1 MNSLHSDVKSILYN
15 EDDLKQCILK
25 IAEEINRDYDG
36 KEILAI
42 CTLKG
47 ATLFYADL
55 VRAVKVPVSFDFIA
69 ASSYGNGTTSSG
81 EVKIRKDLDESI
93 EGKHVIIVEDIVD
106 SGRTLKALL
115 KKLKERNPASIKL
128 CALLDKPEGRAV
140 ELNVDY
146 VGFKVPNEFI
156 VGYGLDYAG
165 KYRNLPYIGI
175 LKPEVYA
182 K

>member
-15 EDDLKQCILK
+15 EDDLRQCIQN
-25 IAEEINRDYDG
+25 IADEINRDYDG
-36 KEILAI
+36 KEICAV

-55 VRAVKVPVSFDFIA
+55 VRAIKVPVSFDFIA

-140 ELNVDY
+140 QLDVDY

-175 LKPEVYA
+175 LKPEVYR